1 MSIRRREWTARD
13 GGRRSAW
20 QVDYVDQM
28 GRRRSKQFARKKDA
42 EAFLHQ
48 AQAEVRQGTHTVGR
62 ESVTVAQAAQNWL
75 ADRGRANLEPTT
87 LAAYEQHVRLHIVP
101 LCGNVRLS
109 ELTAPRV
116 EGFLNSWSESLSP
129 AMTKR
134 VLRSFKAILATAMR
148 QGHVGH
154 NVAIAVR
161 TARRRRKQ
169 SISIPS
175 KTVLRSILDS
185 APANGHPATGA
196 LMTLLIFTGL
206 RISEARGLSWSH
218 VDLQKRTVSVVRR
231 ANNAGVLGPPK
242 SEAGT
247 RTIPL
252 PPICIA
258 TLRAWKLRCAPSE
271 LDLVFP
277 SPKGRVMNYGYMV
290 QRMLIPA
297 LAGAGEVDVRVE
309 GGREVLTPRYSFHA
323 FRHAAA
329 SLWIEQKLS
338 PKRVQTLMG
347 HSSITMTFDVY
358 GHLFEQHQS
367 DHEVATA
374 MEAQIFSDAT

>member
-1 MSIRRREWTARD
+1 MAIRKREWTARD
-13 GGRRSAW
+13 GEHRSAW

-28 GRRRSKQFARKKDA
+28 GKRRSKQFARKKDA
-42 EAFLHQ
+42 ESFLLR
-48 AQAEVRQGTHTVGR
+48 AQTEVRLGTHTVSR
-62 ESVTVAQAAQNWL
+62 ESVTVDQAARNWL

-87 LAAYEQHVRLHIVP
+87 LAAYEQHVMLHIIP
-101 LCGNVRLS
+101 LCGGVRLS

-116 EGFLNSWSESLSP
+116 EGFLDIWNGKLSP
-129 AMTKR
+129 AMAKR
-134 VLRSFKAILATAMR
+134 VLRSFRAILSTAMR

-161 TARRRRKQ
+161 SARRRRKP
-169 SISIPS
+169 SITIPS
-175 KTVLRSILDS
+175 KSALRAILEAASD
-185 APANGHPATGA
+185 NGHPATSA
-196 LMTLLIFTGL
+196 LMTLLIFSGL

-242 SEAGT
+242 SDAGT

-252 PPICIA
+252 PPKCIA
-258 TLRAWKLRCAPSE
+258 AMREWKLQCAPTE
-271 LDLVFP
+271 LNLVFP
-277 SPKGRVMNYGYMV
+277 SPRGSVMTYGYMV

-297 LAGAGEVDVRVE
+297 LSGASEVDVRVE
-309 GGREVLTPRYSFHA
+309 DGKQIVTPRHSFHA

-338 PKRVQTLMG
+338 AKRVQTLMG
-347 HSSITMTFDVY
+347 HSSISMTFDVY
-358 GHLFEQHQS
+358 GHLFEQQQS
-367 DHEVATA
+367 DQEVAA
-374 MEAQIFSDAT
+374 SMETQIFSDAT